1 LLKIAEEFSLKSSPN
16 HLYQSNNYA
25 IQHLQAQRG
34 DKAVT
39 YQTLLY
45 EKKDGIG
52 TVTINRPEAL
62 NAFNSTVYNEL
73 YDIFEAIE
81 KDTDVRVVILRGS
94 GEKAFAAGSDVAEM
108 ANMNTLEIQKFMAT
122 IRKASD
128 RIYSLS
134 KPTIAAISGYALGGG
149 NELAMCCDL
158 RIASEKAR
166 FGQPEINLGLIPG
179 AGGTQ
184 RLPRLIGAAK
194 AKEMIFLGDMI
205 DAATALNLGLVNQ
218 VVPPEK
224 LMEEAAS
231 WAAKLASKSAP
242 VLAMA
247 KLAIN
252 TGIDTDMD
260 SGLDMEARC
269 DALCFATE
277 DQKEGMKAFLEKRK
291 AIFKNK

>member
-1 LLKIAEEFSLKSSPN
+1 
-16 HLYQSNNYA
+16 
-25 IQHLQAQRG
+25 
-34 DKAVT
+34 VT
-39 YQTLLY
+39 YKTLLY

-52 TVTINRPEAL
+52 TVTLNRPEAL
-62 NAFNSTVYNEL
+62 NALNSDVYNEL
-73 YDIFEAIE
+73 FDVFEEIE
-81 KDTDVRVVILRGS
+81 KDEEVRVVILTGS
-94 GEKAFAAGSDVAEM
+94 GDRAFAAGSDVVEM

-128 RIYSLS
+128 RIYTLT
-134 KPTIAAISGYALGGG
+134 KPTIAAIHGYALGGG

-158 RIASEKAR
+158 RICSEKAR

-184 RLPRLIGAAK
+184 RLPRLVGVAK
-194 AKEMIFLGDMI
+194 AKEMIFLGDRI
-205 DAATALNLGLVNQ
+205 DAATALSLGLVNK

-224 LMEEAAS
+224 LMEEATD
-231 WAAKLASKSAP
+231 WAKKLAGKSGP

-247 KLAIN
+247 KISIN
-252 TGIDTDMD
+252 TGIDTDMR
-260 SGLDMEARC
+260 SGLDMEAKC

-277 DQKEGMKAFLEKRK
+277 DQKEGMKAFLEKRE

>member
-1 LLKIAEEFSLKSSPN
+1 
-16 HLYQSNNYA
+16 
-25 IQHLQAQRG
+25 
-34 DKAVT
+34 VT
-39 YQTLLY
+39 YKTLLY
-45 EKKDGIG
+45 EKKEGIG
-52 TVTINRPEAL
+52 TVTLNRPEAL
-62 NAFNSTVYNEL
+62 NALNSTVYNEL
-73 YDIFEAIE
+73 YDVFEAIE
-81 KDTDVRVVILRGS
+81 NDEEVRAVILRGS
-94 GEKAFAAGSDVAEM
+94 GEKAFASGSDVAEM

-128 RIYSLS
+128 RIYSLT

-158 RIASEKAR
+158 RICSEKAR

-205 DAATALNLGLVNQ
+205 DAATALNLGLVNK

-224 LMEEAAS
+224 LMDEAME
-231 WAAKLASKSAP
+231 WAKKLASKSGP

-252 TGIDTDMD
+252 TGIDTDIN

-291 AIFKNK
+291 VIFKNK